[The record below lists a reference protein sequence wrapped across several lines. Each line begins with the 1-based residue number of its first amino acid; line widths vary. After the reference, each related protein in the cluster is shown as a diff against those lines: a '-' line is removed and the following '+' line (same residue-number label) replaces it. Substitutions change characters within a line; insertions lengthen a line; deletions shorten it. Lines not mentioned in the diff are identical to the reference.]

1 LIRHAEIVARVAEWQ
16 LSHAVIEK
24 DYVLGWLLWGIG
36 SDPRLQDGWIFK
48 GGTCLKKCYFETY
61 RFSEDLDF
69 TVLPGG
75 PITPE
80 QVHAVLPDVLRRVG
94 EESGIDFSVTVPRL
108 RSRPGGLSTEGSVYY
123 RGPLGAFQPATVK
136 LDLTSDENVVRP
148 PVLRLVTHP
157 YSDELPR
164 PATVRCYSFDELFAE
179 KIRAMAQRSRPR
191 DLYDIVNLYRHRDLH
206 PRPQLIRAVLEE
218 KCAAKGVALP
228 SAASLND
235 AGRSTALFADW
246 EHMLAHQLP
255 ALPPAESFWSEL
267 PGLFDWLDGRQSASL
282 PATPVGRGV
291 ERSWSPPPTITT
303 WGGGVPLE
311 SIRFAAANRL
321 HVDLGYNGTR
331 RLIEPYSLRRTQDG
345 HLLLGAVKAGTGEVR
360 TYRVD
365 RIQSVTITTRP
376 FRPRFAVE
384 FAATGPTPAP
394 PTTRSSLRRTTASS
408 RPKAE
413 ARYTVRCPLCHKTF
427 RRQRPDTQ
435 LNAHKNPQG
444 YACSG
449 RHGHLI

>member
-36 SDPRLQDGWIFK
+36 SDPRLQDGWVFK

-75 PITPE
+75 PVTPE
-80 QVHAVLPDVLRRVG
+80 QVQAVLPDVLRRVS

-123 RGPLGAFQPATVK
+123 RGPLGAFQPARVK
-136 LDLTSDENVVRP
+136 LDLTCDEKVVRP
-148 PVLRLVTHP
+148 PVLRIVTHP

-206 PRPQLIRAVLEE
+206 PRPQLIRAALEE

-267 PGLFDWLDGRQSASL
+267 PGLFDWLDGRQSAPL
-282 PATPVGRGV
+282 PATPVGRDV

-303 WGGGVPLE
+303 WGRGVPLE

-321 HVDLGYNGTR
+321 HVNLGYNGTR

-384 FAATGPTPAP
+384 FAATRPTPAP
-394 PTTRSSLRRTTASS
+394 PITRSNSRRTTASS

-413 ARYTVRCPLCHKTF
+413 
-427 RRQRPDTQ
+427 
-435 LNAHKNPQG
+435 
-444 YACSG
+444 
-449 RHGHLI
+449 